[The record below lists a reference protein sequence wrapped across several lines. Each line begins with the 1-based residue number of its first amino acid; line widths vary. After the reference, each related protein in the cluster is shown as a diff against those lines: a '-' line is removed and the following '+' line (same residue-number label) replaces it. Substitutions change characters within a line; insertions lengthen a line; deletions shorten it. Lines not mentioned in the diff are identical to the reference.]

1 MRKPNPGR
9 LDMHHLTIPRSL
21 RALTIAKILFEDQ
34 GYHTRYLEEI
44 EEYITKGGDHNG
56 QQQQGAHQA

>member
-1 MRKPNPGR
+1 
-9 LDMHHLTIPRSL
+9 MHHLTIPRSL